1 LVCFLFSPTSRR
13 IKNPTSRNR
22 ALVYASRLLSM
33 SIRRDANKMRFL
45 PRSLRFPP
53 GCGEL
58 SGKPWGRTGTQAR
71 GSEGQRERMQADTGA
86 EVGGEGHSQSL
97 TARASI
103 DRQYWRSGLEEIPNA
118 PQSNNGGSYIGCLGF
133 CHGATSSRYRSTLP
147 ALPACLLWENREIT
161 GPFLAGGGD
170 SCRSWGA
177 YVKPMY
183 IQYGV
188 V

>member
-71 GSEGQRERMQADTGA
+71 GSEGQRERPIELKRMQADTGA

-103 DRQYWRSGLEEIPNA
+103 DRQYWQSDLEKIPSA
-118 PQSNNGGSYIGCLGF
+118 PQSNNGGSYIGCLGL
-133 CHGATSSRYRSTLP
+133 CHSATSSRY
-147 ALPACLLWENREIT
+147 ALPCLLVCGGKT
-161 GPFLAGGGD
+161 GRLLDCSWLAEVI
-170 SCRSWGA
+170 R
-177 YVKPMY
+177 
-183 IQYGV
+183 
-188 V
+188 

>member
-1 LVCFLFSPTSRR
+1 MSRR

-71 GSEGQRERMQADTGA
+71 GSEGQRERPIELKRMQADTGA

-103 DRQYWRSGLEEIPNA
+103 DRQYWQSDLEKIPSA

-147 ALPACLLWENREIT
+147 ACLRWENREIA
-161 GPFLAGGGD
+161 GLFLAGGGD
-170 SCRSWGA
+170 SLRSWGA

-183 IQYGV
+183 IQYGMV
-188 V
+188 